1 MTDVQLHGTVDMTRP
16 GRRRCVVRYEVA
28 LPPLCPHGPALTLR
42 VLRPGSLSLER
53 MVELGTLSGESA
65 EVLACCMRAD
75 VDVLIVGSAGAGKTT
90 LAQALL
96 GTVADQRA
104 ILIEDV
110 PEIILDSA
118 RVVQLDLAAVGG
130 LSFADLLRAS
140 LRMNPARIVVG
151 ETRGAEAY
159 GLLAAARNG
168 YPILSTLH
176 GDSALHGLHNLAAM
190 ALEATETQAN
200 LEVVYATLNARP
212 MMIVALARHDGKRH
226 VIEIVEV
233 QRQLGAARPTI
244 EPLYERRDGVLI
256 RLTGLSPALRGRL
269 AAAGALP
276 KELYS

>member
-1 MTDVQLHGTVDMTRP
+1 L
-16 GRRRCVVRYEVA
+16 
-28 LPPLCPHGPALTLR
+28 LTLR

-53 MVELGTLSGESA
+53 LVELDTLSAEAA
-65 EVLACCMRAD
+65 EVLAGCMRAD
-75 VDVLIVGSAGAGKTT
+75 VDILVVGTAGAGKTT

-96 GTVADQRA
+96 STVVDQRV

-110 PEIILDSA
+110 PEIVIDSTRA
-118 RVVQLDLAAVGG
+118 VQLDLAAVSE

-190 ALEATETQAN
+190 ALEATETQAS
-200 LEVVYATLNARP
+200 LDVVHATLNARP
-212 MMIVALARHDGKRH
+212 MLLVALARCDGKRQ
-226 VIEIVEV
+226 VEEIVEL
-233 QRQLGAARPTI
+233 QRQLGAARPTV
-244 EPLYERRDGVLI
+244 EPLYERRDGTLI
-256 RLTGLSPALRGRL
+256 RLAGLSPTLRRRL
-269 AAAGALP
+269 AAADALP
-276 KELYS
+276 KEIEL